1 MTTINRFFGFLLAC
15 IALAATS
22 VRAQNIAGTYTGT
35 YTGAESG
42 MVTITIAS
50 DNRTV
55 KCDFSGNVF
64 YGFASIYPSPLNQF
78 AFSCSGTSSPNNF
91 WLAETLTAASIGAPS
106 FQGIWQHSIPG
117 PQGTVHQGTF
127 VTNLT
132 SGGGGSGSIDAS
144 YTGSWYD
151 PSQSGQGFNIEVL
164 GNQVLAY
171 WYVFDDAG
179 YPAWIL
185 GVGPINGNTATMTA
199 FRSVGGKFPPLFNA
213 ANVTQQPW
221 GTLTFSFSNCKAG
234 QMSWTTNVSGFG
246 TGSGS
251 MLLTRLTVPSGINC
265 Q

>member
-1 MTTINRFFGFLLAC
+1 MNRYLGFLLCC
-15 IALAATS
+15 IGLAAPS
-22 VRAQNIAGTYTGT
+22 AHAQNIAGTYTGT

-42 MVTITIAS
+42 SLTITIES

-64 YGFASIYPSPLNQF
+64 YGFASVYPSPLNQF

-127 VTNLT
+127 VASLV
-132 SGGGGSGSIDAS
+132 SGGNSSAAIDAS

-151 PSQSGQGFNIEVL
+151 PAQSGQGFNIEIL
-164 GNQVLAY
+164 GNQLLAY

-179 YPAWIL
+179 KPAWIY
-185 GVGPINGNTATMTA
+185 GVGPITGNTARMTA
-199 FRSVGGKFPPLFNA
+199 YRMIGGRFPPLFNSA
-213 ANVTQQPW
+213 ATSEQPW
-221 GTLTFSFSNCKAG
+221 GTLAFTFTGCKSG
-234 QMSWTTNVSGFG
+234 QMSWTTSVSGFG

-251 MLLTRLTVPSGINC
+251 MPLTRLTVPSGISC